1 MEENNKSETYKKW
14 ESIID
19 EMGLTN
25 SQSDWMNK
33 YICGI
38 DNSTKENSILPM
50 VMRVAAK
57 TLSSD
62 LHFATKEEIEEV
74 EKRIISENR
83 DGKIESIIDDKE
95 FKEKRLE
102 DDEEYKK
109 LMNKGVKP
117 MSAPTGQL
125 FYLDFKYELNQDFSE
140 GLNDLFLSKV
150 NSNPSKKRF

>member
-1 MEENNKSETYKKW
+1 
-14 ESIID
+14 
-19 EMGLTN
+19 
-25 SQSDWMNK
+25 MND
-33 YICGI
+33 YICST
-38 DNSTKENSILPM
+38 DNSTEYNNILPIA
-50 VMRVAAK
+50 MRVATK

-117 MSAPTGQL
+117 MSVPTGQL
-125 FYLDFKYELNQDFSE
+125 FYLDFT
-140 GLNDLFLSKV
+140 V
-150 NSNPSKKRF
+150 HINSCF